1 MQNQRGNGI
10 VIGVVIDLDDPENI
24 GRIKVKYPHL
34 EDQIS
39 NWARLVT
46 FMAGPERGAFF
57 RPEVNEEV
65 LVAFELGDARR
76 PYILGGVWNKVDP
89 PPPDGG
95 QPTQNNWRFI
105 KSRSGHT
112 IKLDDTQGSE
122 KIEIV
127 DKDGTRSVIVDS
139 AGQKIQ
145 IISESDDIEVS
156 AKSGSVKIEALNI
169 EVKASNNMKLEATTK
184 MMLKS
189 ALIEI
194 NSTGP
199 ASMTGNPIKLN

>member
-1 MQNQRGNGI
+1 VQNQRGNGI